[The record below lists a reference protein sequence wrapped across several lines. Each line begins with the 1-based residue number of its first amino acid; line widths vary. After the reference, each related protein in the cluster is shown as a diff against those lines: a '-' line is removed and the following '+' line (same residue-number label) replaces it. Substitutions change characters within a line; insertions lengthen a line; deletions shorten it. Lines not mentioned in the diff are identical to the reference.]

1 MLYRPYTAW
10 SNFWGAL
17 SSDGYYARSADYM
30 EIVNNDRRGLWNVPY
45 ISSCYLISGSVIH
58 NEDTRPSYVNKMM
71 DPDMAFTSNLR
82 SKDVFLFVSNRLNFG
97 HLINNEAFPTT
108 YLNNELWE
116 MERNRYDWELR

>member
-30 EIVNNDRRGLWNVPY
+30 EIVNNDRRGLWNVPH

-58 NEDTRPSYVNKMM
+58 NEDTRLVLETKVIRMLPKISQSPRRPLLGPS
-71 DPDMAFTSNLR
+71 P
-82 SKDVFLFVSNRLNFG
+82 G
-97 HLINNEAFPTT
+97 
-108 YLNNELWE
+108 
-116 MERNRYDWELR
+116 

>member
-1 MLYRPYTAW
+1 MLYRPYTA
-10 SNFWGAL
+10 
-17 SSDGYYARSADYM
+17 RSAEYM
-30 EIVNNDRRGLWNVPY
+30 EIVNNDRRGLWDVPY

-71 DPDMAFTSNLR
+71 DPDMAYTSNLR
-82 SKDVFLFVSNRLNFG
+82 SKDVFLFVSNRSLG

-108 YLNNELWE
+108 NLNNELWE